1 MRLITKVYRARVQS
15 KPSVV
20 VNLLDFKQKPLLNG
34 EKSLE
39 NGWKISLGDY
49 FNILVDSKN
58 IILPKDRELK
68 PEIIVIPVT
77 KENQNTMFKDIQ
89 LTLKL
94 AKRIK

>member
-1 MRLITKVYRARVQS
+1 MRLITKIYPARVQS

-34 EKSLE
+34 EKTLE

-49 FNILVDSKN
+49 FNIWIDSKS

-68 PEIIVIPVT
+68 PEIIVIEVS
-77 KENQNTMFKDIQ
+77 KENQRAMFKDIQ
-89 LTLKL
+89 LALKL
-94 AKRIK
+94 AKKIK

>member
-1 MRLITKVYRARVQS
+1 MRLITKIYRARVQS

-77 KENQNTMFKDIQ
+77 KENQNVMFKDIQ
-89 LTLKL
+89 LALKL

>member
-1 MRLITKVYRARVQS
+1 MRLITKIYRARVQS

-77 KENQNTMFKDIQ
+77 KENQNAMFKDIQ
-89 LTLKL
+89 LALKL

>member
-1 MRLITKVYRARVQS
+1 MRLITKIYPARVQS

-34 EKSLE
+34 EKTLD

-49 FNILVDSKN
+49 FNILIDSKS

-68 PEIIVIPVT
+68 PEIIVIEVS
-77 KENQNTMFKDIQ
+77 KENQRAMFKDIQ
-89 LTLKL
+89 LALKL
-94 AKRIK
+94 AKKVK